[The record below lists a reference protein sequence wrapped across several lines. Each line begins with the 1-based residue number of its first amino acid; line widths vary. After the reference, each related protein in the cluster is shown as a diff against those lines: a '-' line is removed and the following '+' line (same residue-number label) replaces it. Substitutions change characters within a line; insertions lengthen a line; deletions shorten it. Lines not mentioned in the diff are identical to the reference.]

1 MSDTNT
7 EQQKSKSDSKGVQ
20 QRAKRVCG
28 NVTQCM
34 KNGKLVNT
42 TCSSTSFSK
51 LDGDWSCDQCGACV
65 GQVMFSGDENR
76 YFETEDEA
84 KRRSERLAPV
94 FELPDLREILQLKD
108 DDEQGAD
115 SDSEDE
121 ESEEE
126 KKQREAKNKAFDKK
140 FEDAAAKL
148 VPKNRHRDAEH
159 RRLIIERRA
168 QGLKEAYLRKK
179 EVEDSKKRARK
190 KPHKSSKK
198 LSRLEI
204 WCLKRAEMTGRLM
217 QIAYKTPKYNC
228 KEDDTYLN
236 RDEAQEGAMLAARMT
251 KAILYERVDGKP
263 LTVEALEHRGSPVYW
278 AILLIQRALQK
289 RSGYSFKTQ
298 RQSSQWSC
306 NMIHKSLMQAKG
318 DVAYNDFTPEIG
330 LTYTRRDFKVA
341 RWTRRELK
349 RQVPRVSDSLG
360 DAKARKLK
368 AGFFNKYLQLA
379 GEAPLIDAI
388 LQDKP
393 PEYEERAK
401 RARIPKAPAAPEYS
415 KEERKEAAA
424 RNHKRRELVRKRR
437 EWAENGGK
445 VPEVEPYTY
454 EQLRHVILL
463 HAEQAARAKF
473 TGKEHARTTL
483 LLEQVERLR
492 DDAAQAQA
500 AEDIRE
506 TNRQYDLDEE
516 AREARCVG
524 EPSLEEPARKKQAVD
539 EQEWHPL
546 VAAEAERLSNSKPP
560 VILRVQQKRG
570 LEQAIRAY
578 ERQGETVTD
587 AIERYTVGATR
598 KLQRERDRAEQTL
611 AAESNKHTGRR
622 IEDCWSLGEAINNGH
637 NHSTWMKRKADLME
651 WGMLDAKNTQSMRES
666 LQMTLQID
674 RSTGI
679 RKDNRSYGRRRRN
692 KLSEA
697 ARQAAVRQ
705 S

>member
-1 MSDTNT
+1 MGDTNT
-7 EQQKSKSDSKGVQ
+7 EQQKSKSNSKGVQ

-28 NVTQCM
+28 NVSQCM

-51 LDGDWSCDQCGACV
+51 LEGDWSCDQCGACV
-65 GQVMFSGDENR
+65 GQVVFTGDENR

-94 FELPDLREILQLKD
+94 FELPDLRQILQLKD
-108 DDEQGAD
+108 DDEKGAD

-126 KKQREAKNKAFDKK
+126 KKHREAKNKAFDKK
-140 FEDAAAKL
+140 FEEAAAKL
-148 VPKNRHRDAEH
+148 VPKKRHRDPEH
-159 RRLIIERRA
+159 LRLIIERRA

-217 QIAYKTPKYNC
+217 QVAYKTPKYNC
-228 KEDDTYLN
+228 KDDDTYLN
-236 RDEAQEGAMLAARMT
+236 KDEAQEAAMITARMT
-251 KAILYERVDGKP
+251 KAILDERVDGKP
-263 LTVEALEHRGSPVYW
+263 LTMEALENRGSPVYW

-289 RSGYSFKTQ
+289 RSGYSFKTE

-306 NMIHKSLMQAKG
+306 NMIHKSLMQAQG

-349 RQVPRVSDSLG
+349 RQLPRVADSLG
-360 DAKARKLK
+360 DSKARKLK
-368 AGFFNKYLQLA
+368 AVFFNKYLELA
-379 GEAPLIDAI
+379 GEAPLVDGI

-393 PEYEERAK
+393 PAFEEPTK
-401 RARIPKAPAAPEYS
+401 RARIPKAPPAPKLSEQER
-415 KEERKEAAA
+415 EEVSE
-424 RNHKRRELVRKRR
+424 RNSKRRELVRKRR
-437 EWAENGGK
+437 EYAENGGK
-445 VPEVEPYTY
+445 VPEVESYSY
-454 EQLRHVILL
+454 EQFRHVIDL
-463 HAEQAARAKF
+463 HAKQAARAKF

-483 LLEQVERLR
+483 LLKEVQRLR

-506 TNRQYDLDEE
+506 TNRQYELDEE

-524 EPSLEEPARKKQAVD
+524 EASLGEPPRKKQAIVE

-546 VAAEAERLSNSKPP
+546 VAAEAERLSDQRPP
-560 VILRVQQKRG
+560 EVLRVQQKRG

-578 ERQGETVTD
+578 ERQGETVAD
-587 AIERYTVGATR
+587 AIDRRTLDATR
-598 KLQRERDRAEQTL
+598 KLQREHDRAEPTL
-611 AAESNKHTGRR
+611 ASETNKHIGRR
-622 IEDCWSLGEAINNGH
+622 IDDCWSVGEAVGNGH
-637 NHSTWMKRKADLME
+637 DFKTWMKRKSDLIE
-651 WGMLDAKNTQSMRES
+651 WGMFDAKHTRSMRES
-666 LQMTLQID
+666 LHMTLQID
-674 RSTGI
+674 RSTVI
-679 RKDNRSYGRRRRN
+679 RKDNRSYGRRRRDS
-692 KLSEA
+692 KASGRA
-697 ARQAAVRQ
+697 AAGR